1 MSIGKFNFN
10 RGGEILTVIL
20 QAEDG
25 QKLDTRRCQIKNQ
38 KEVNNMFRWLKEKY
52 GVNPELSI
60 KDKSSETDTG
70 WLNSNEDFLK

>member
-25 QKLDTRRCQIKNQ
+25 QKLDTRRCQVKNQ
-38 KEVNNMFRWLKEKY
+38 KELNNLFRWLKEKY
-52 GVNPELSI
+52 GINPVNNLDNKESN
-60 KDKSSETDTG
+60 ETG
-70 WLNSNEDFLK
+70 WLDSNDDFLK

>member
-25 QKLDTRRCQIKNQ
+25 QKLDTRKCQAKNQ

-52 GVNPELSI
+52 GISPDLSLNDNFKA
-60 KDKSSETDTG
+60 KDIT
-70 WLNSNEDFLK
+70 WLNSQDDFL